1 MKKILLTLIVM
12 VAALTASAATTRT
25 YVVQDGLSFLI
36 VKYDS
41 GSVYVYCE
49 GYAAKDGISGGYGL
63 GATSVT
69 IPGFIDVDDVMRPV
83 RIDSNA
89 FKGHASLVSV
99 TIKYGCI
106 QIGGDAFS
114 NISTLRSLI
123 IPSSVTSINGAI
135 IRQSGVSR
143 ATLDCAVGGN
153 PTLTT
158 SSSTAFQDSYY
169 GKRVLH
175 CMTYADMQ
183 AKKQATGYK
192 EYFAEFRAN
201 PAYGP
206 DFADGETY
214 YKVTTPST
222 SGYAGELQLV
232 GSLDESIT
240 INGWTTYLDDYCQSL
255 PHGYQ
260 IKSVAADASK
270 CLGAWNSLKTFSFT
284 GNNAV
289 TIGDNAFTGC
299 TTLTSVTT
307 SARTIGEAAF
317 KGCTALSTLSLLS
330 GVSTV
335 KNEAFAST
343 AVTEF
348 TLPATLSSFNPRAL
362 VGSKLAYYY
371 VADGNE
377 TYQAYLGLLYT
388 REISPTLVSCPRKY
402 FDRNHP
408 LSRPYY
414 TFLKGMGVVG
424 PYAFEGCAPDA
435 DYRVFIPWG
444 TYLIGEN
451 AFANSE
457 LDVIWIPSSVEQ
469 IAEGAFAGCT
479 SLNDLYVACAKPLTV
494 TSTTFTDVPT
504 SCKLH
509 VPAGYYGM
517 GMADGKGQEAYRY
530 ANVWKNFKVIT
541 GDAYDYEAYDYSVN
555 GGGIR
560 YLLQSDNEAKVAGLN
575 DNEYNATDTIYVPE
589 AIKCFGNTFKV
600 TSVGQRAFYA
610 QKKITYINFPNTIT
624 TFDGADVNLSGGTYM
639 DGAQFKDCT
648 ALTGVKLPRDLAK
661 LPQNAFDGT
670 TSLKRM
676 QLPYGMTHIGGYAFA
691 RSGIEQLFIPSSIT
705 KIHFSFIDQCAS
717 LEKLYLNKFVSMSGH
732 SDALTNA
739 GINPVMQVYVPMGA
753 VEQFKADTNGWSA
766 IANRIQAGAYDFSD
780 DLLTFATVIEPCKMN
795 GNTVEQRGKVKYVY
809 CPNQSTIVNAVINLY
824 DNVLD
829 PWQRDYDYT
838 EIEAGAF
845 KDQSRNVTFTV
856 NSDHAAVERNYALP
870 DSAFKNVPNLTSFP
884 FADAPWTSI
893 GESTFAGTGLEGT
906 VDLGN
911 TISSIGEHAFSG
923 CADMT
928 ELFIPLGCS
937 MNKDIFDKPA
947 EGSPFKCYVDFRD
960 HSRLTGSGVTG
971 WLYSPLPYIRPYL
984 SRGTATGSDIKL
996 QTTIACFRDIV
1007 LPDDLGLSFYRVINY
1022 NSVDNQFVLKDFGRN
1037 TLVSGS
1043 GALVRGIE
1051 PGKRYRFD
1059 YAASAPYDLDVNRLS
1074 GVVSEAGNTF
1084 LPGFDYYTPDMFSDD
1099 FLLVNNEGNINLLVS
1114 GQAYVNLKEEDSP
1127 HTDLIGT
1134 VMSGEPTYHP
1144 YDVNQDTHVNIGD
1157 VNIIL
1162 QEILA
1167 HPDGDGDSRYD
1178 VSGDGSVN
1186 VGDVN
1191 QLLTYI
1197 IEHPDA

>member
-143 ATLDCAVGGN
+143 APLDCAVGGN

-362 VGSKLAYYY
+362 VGSKLA
-371 VADGNE
+371 
-377 TYQAYLGLLYT
+377 
-388 REISPTLVSCPRKY
+388 
-402 FDRNHP
+402 
-408 LSRPYY
+408 
-414 TFLKGMGVVG
+414 
-424 PYAFEGCAPDA
+424 
-435 DYRVFIPWG
+435 
-444 TYLIGEN
+444 
-451 AFANSE
+451 
-457 LDVIWIPSSVEQ
+457 
-469 IAEGAFAGCT
+469 
-479 SLNDLYVACAKPLTV
+479 
-494 TSTTFTDVPT
+494 
-504 SCKLH
+504 
-509 VPAGYYGM
+509 
-517 GMADGKGQEAYRY
+517 
-530 ANVWKNFKVIT
+530 
-541 GDAYDYEAYDYSVN
+541 
-555 GGGIR
+555 
-560 YLLQSDNEAKVAGLN
+560 
-575 DNEYNATDTIYVPE
+575 
-589 AIKCFGNTFKV
+589 
-600 TSVGQRAFYA
+600 
-610 QKKITYINFPNTIT
+610 
-624 TFDGADVNLSGGTYM
+624 
-639 DGAQFKDCT
+639 
-648 ALTGVKLPRDLAK
+648 
-661 LPQNAFDGT
+661 
-670 TSLKRM
+670 
-676 QLPYGMTHIGGYAFA
+676 
-691 RSGIEQLFIPSSIT
+691 
-705 KIHFSFIDQCAS
+705 
-717 LEKLYLNKFVSMSGH
+717 
-732 SDALTNA
+732 
-739 GINPVMQVYVPMGA
+739 
-753 VEQFKADTNGWSA
+753 
-766 IANRIQAGAYDFSD
+766 
-780 DLLTFATVIEPCKMN
+780 
-795 GNTVEQRGKVKYVY
+795 
-809 CPNQSTIVNAVINLY
+809 
-824 DNVLD
+824 
-829 PWQRDYDYT
+829 
-838 EIEAGAF
+838 
-845 KDQSRNVTFTV
+845 
-856 NSDHAAVERNYALP
+856 
-870 DSAFKNVPNLTSFP
+870 
-884 FADAPWTSI
+884 
-893 GESTFAGTGLEGT
+893 
-906 VDLGN
+906 
-911 TISSIGEHAFSG
+911 
-923 CADMT
+923 
-928 ELFIPLGCS
+928 
-937 MNKDIFDKPA
+937 
-947 EGSPFKCYVDFRD
+947 
-960 HSRLTGSGVTG
+960 
-971 WLYSPLPYIRPYL
+971 
-984 SRGTATGSDIKL
+984 
-996 QTTIACFRDIV
+996 
-1007 LPDDLGLSFYRVINY
+1007 
-1022 NSVDNQFVLKDFGRN
+1022 
-1037 TLVSGS
+1037 
-1043 GALVRGIE
+1043 
-1051 PGKRYRFD
+1051 
-1059 YAASAPYDLDVNRLS
+1059 
-1074 GVVSEAGNTF
+1074 
-1084 LPGFDYYTPDMFSDD
+1084 
-1099 FLLVNNEGNINLLVS
+1099 
-1114 GQAYVNLKEEDSP
+1114 
-1127 HTDLIGT
+1127 
-1134 VMSGEPTYHP
+1134 
-1144 YDVNQDTHVNIGD
+1144 
-1157 VNIIL
+1157 
-1162 QEILA
+1162 
-1167 HPDGDGDSRYD
+1167 
-1178 VSGDGSVN
+1178 
-1186 VGDVN
+1186 
-1191 QLLTYI
+1191 
-1197 IEHPDA
+1197 